1 MDEEIKQGLEELRE
15 KYREELNRIQRE
27 SNEIEVMVR
36 QTDADVQKLSQRELA
51 VSSRVRDLEVNLD
64 RYSKAEIKNFF
75 TAAQEVQM
83 RLHMMKA
90 QLEQMQLKQGA
101 LRTQQTQLHEIVEL
115 IDELL
120 GLGTESGET
129 KATDGAAGGDDL
141 IGNII
146 LAQEDERKRISLQM
160 HDGPAQAMGNLV
172 LRAQICER
180 LIDHDVGQARTEL
193 SSLKTALN
201 TTLQEI
207 RRFIFDLHPMT
218 LEDLGLVL
226 TLRRYVNEFGD
237 KHNLEV
243 NLMVQNLD
251 MALPSR
257 YEVTLF
263 RFIQE
268 ALNNVAK
275 HANAKEAR
283 VLLNATDTALQVVV
297 EDEGSG
303 FHVSEVLADQSNRRN
318 MGIASMRQ
326 QIEALLQ
333 GEFGIESAIGR
344 GTRVAGTVPLPQS
357 V

>member
-1 MDEEIKQGLEELRE
+1 MDEEVKQSLEELRD

-27 SNEIEVMVR
+27 ASEIEVMVR
-36 QTDADVQKLSQRELA
+36 QTDSDVQKLSQRELA
-51 VSSRVRDLEVNLD
+51 VSNRVRDLEVNLD
-64 RYSKAEIKNFF
+64 RYSKAEIKNFY
-75 TAAQEVQM
+75 TSAQEVQM

-90 QLEQMQLKQGA
+90 QLEQLQLKQGA
-101 LRTQQTQLHEIVEL
+101 LRSQQTQLHEIFELVE
-115 IDELL
+115 ELL
-120 GLGTESGET
+120 GLGTEGGNGKTGE
-129 KATDGAAGGDDL
+129 ALGESDDL

-146 LAQEDERKRISLQM
+146 MAQEDERKRISLQM

-180 LIDHDVGQARTEL
+180 LIDHDVGQARSEL

-226 TLRRYVNEFGD
+226 TLRRYVSEFGE
-237 KHNLEV
+237 KNNLEV

-251 MALPSR
+251 MQLPSR
-257 YEVTLF
+257 YQVTLF
-263 RFIQE
+263 RFVQE

-283 VLLNATDTALQVVV
+283 VLLNATDTALQVVI

-303 FHVSEVLADQSNRRN
+303 FHVNEVLADQSGRRN

-344 GTRVAGTVPLPQS
+344 GTRVAGTVPLPS
-357 V
+357 